1 MDIFMII
8 CLFLYTCNLVLLL
21 QLQEDLT
28 VDDINKILNE
38 IKQGKKPTPGP
49 Q

>member
-8 CLFLYTCNLVLLL
+8 CLFLYTCFL